1 MAVPTLQ
8 SRPNLRELDTKEHN
22 KLKKKAAARVAE
34 AIQLYDSINVGC
46 GFVAVNFA
54 EQKYEQKATSNT
66 PIRHLMSELGG
77 PFLKRAVELDALTET
92 DVVAAI
98 HNGTKDDVEASTKG
112 DIFIREALQDMRTAY
127 GWPSGAR
134 IDCTRASTST
144 IRKEINRY
152 YLEGYRMS
160 PMLVNYLKA
169 TDEKY
174 KECPLVW
181 PPF

>member
-1 MAVPTLQ
+1 
-8 SRPNLRELDTKEHN
+8 
-22 KLKKKAAARVAE
+22 
-34 AIQLYDSINVGC
+34 
-46 GFVAVNFA
+46 
-54 EQKYEQKATSNT
+54 
-66 PIRHLMSELGG
+66 MSELGG